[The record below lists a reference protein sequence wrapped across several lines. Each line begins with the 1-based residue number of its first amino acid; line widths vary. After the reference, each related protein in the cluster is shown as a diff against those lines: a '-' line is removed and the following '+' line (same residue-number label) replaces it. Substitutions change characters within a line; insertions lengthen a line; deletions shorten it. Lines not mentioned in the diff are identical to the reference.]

1 MTYSTFSA
9 LRQISLELAIGVT
22 VGKIPNLLSSRY
34 QKTGIPLTS
43 IQPKTRRTPKTRTIL
58 RRKNL
63 KMILRIQC
71 PVAAIQILRVDLS
84 VLEPAQ
90 VLLARQTR
98 IQVVPAIAVIRWF
111 NDFITHPILCWVML
125 SNSIPCRPKIASLMS
140 ASNRDLPSIG
150 NRVWS
155 NVLRHRFGISTLTIN
170 LLSDTN
176 LN

>member
-1 MTYSTFSA
+1 MIHLTFSA

-22 VGKIPNLLSSRY
+22 VEKIPNLHSSRY

-43 IQPKTRRTPKTRTIL
+43 IQPKTRKTPKTRTIL

-111 NDFITHPILCWVML
+111 NNLNFLYISDFMQSHAEDFNTVSTKDCDPYKCK
-125 SNSIPCRPKIASLMS
+125 PYG
-140 ASNRDLPSIG
+140 DLPSIG
-150 NRVWS
+150 NRV
-155 NVLRHRFGISTLTIN
+155 
-170 LLSDTN
+170 
-176 LN
+176 